1 LVDKNGK
8 ELDMGT
14 QFDFFRIEASHAYT
28 KLPQNIKSNRQLLK
42 IMTANEFNSLTQNG
56 GIII

>member
-8 ELDMGT
+8 EDMGNT
-14 QFDFFRIEASHAYT
+14 IWFFRIEASHAYT

-42 IMTANEFNSLTQNG
+42 RLWLPMNLILWLRMVAL
-56 GIII
+56 

>member
-1 LVDKNGK
+1 
-8 ELDMGT
+8 MGT
-14 QFDFFRIEASHAYT
+14 QFDFSNRSHAYT

-42 IMTANEFNSLTQNG
+42 EDYDEFNSLTQNG